1 MKALQILNAA
11 AAIIGAAMAVNLAVV
26 CLLYGV
32 HAGQEPRLAA
42 DLPGLY
48 ALTALFA
55 ALGLAGGAALVA
67 HRNKG
72 WGARWLVQG
81 APLLPVLGIL
91 AFLAGLKR

>member
-11 AAIIGAAMAVNLAVV
+11 AAITGAVMAVNLGVV

-32 HAGQEPRLAA
+32 HAGQAPRLAA
-42 DLPGLY
+42 DLPALF

-55 ALGLAGGAALVA
+55 ALGLAGGAAFA
-67 HRNKG
+67 AQRKG
-72 WGARWLVQG
+72 WGARWWLQG

>member
-32 HAGQEPRLAA
+32 HLGQEPRLAA
-42 DLPGLY
+42 DLPALY

-55 ALGLAGGAALVA
+55 ALGLAGGAAFVA
-67 HRNKG
+67 QRKG
-72 WGARWLVQG
+72 WPARWLVQG
-81 APLLPVLGIL
+81 TPLLPVLGIL

>member
-11 AAIIGAAMAVNLAVV
+11 AAIIGAAMAVNLGVV

-32 HAGQEPRLAA
+32 HLGQEPRLAA
-42 DLPGLY
+42 DMPALY

-55 ALGLAGGAALVA
+55 ALGVAGAAAFVA
-67 HRNKG
+67 QRKG
-72 WGARWLVQG
+72 WPARWLVQG

>member
-32 HAGQEPRLAA
+32 HVGQEPRLAA
-42 DLPGLY
+42 DLPALY
-48 ALTALFA
+48 VLTALFA
-55 ALGLAGGAALVA
+55 ALGLAGGAAFMA
-67 HRNKG
+67 HRKG
-72 WGARWLVQG
+72 WSARWLVQG
-81 APLLPVLGIL
+81 TPLLPVLGIL